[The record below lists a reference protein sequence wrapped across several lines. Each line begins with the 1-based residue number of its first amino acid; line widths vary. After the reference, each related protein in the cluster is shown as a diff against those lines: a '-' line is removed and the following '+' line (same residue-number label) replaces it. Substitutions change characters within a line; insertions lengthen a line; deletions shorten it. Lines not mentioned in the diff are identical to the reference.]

1 MPTLREIQAA
11 FADAVL
17 SGNGTA
23 GLTGA
28 IVAAGIPAERR
39 LEVYRVNVVLSLR
52 RLLEGTFPVTRRL
65 LGAEPFAAIADA
77 FVRRSPPNRPQLLA
91 YGAAFADAVDEAHRL
106 VGDVARLEWAREEA
120 YHAAD
125 APTVDAAALAAVA
138 VERYPALCFRLHPSV
153 RLLRSPGPVH
163 SLWSGDGD
171 GDRAQQVLVVRQQM
185 QVVTRSISA
194 GDFALLTGLAAGQP
208 LAEAASAAF
217 AVEPEI
223 DLQAVLAAH
232 LGGGSFAAFFRPAE
246 PRA

>member
-1 MPTLREIQAA
+1 MPALREIQAA

-17 SGNGTA
+17 SGVGAA

-39 LEVYRVNVVLSLR
+39 LEVYRANVVLSLR

-65 LGAEPFAAIADA
+65 MGAEAFVAIADA

-91 YGAAFADAVDEAHRL
+91 YGAGFADSVDATHRL
-106 VGDVARLEWAREEA
+106 IGDVARLEWAREEA
-120 YHAAD
+120 CHAAD
-125 APTVDAAALAAVA
+125 APAVDAAALAAVPVA
-138 VERYPALCFRLHPSV
+138 HYPALRFRPHPSL

-163 SLWSGDGD
+163 SLWSGDAEDAG
-171 GDRAQQVLVVRQQM
+171 AQQVLVVRQEM
-185 QVVTRSISA
+185 RVVIRRVST
-194 GDFALLTGLAAGQP
+194 GDFALVTALAADRP
-208 LAEAASAAF
+208 LAEAAVEAI

-232 LGGGSFAAFFRPAE
+232 LGGGSFSAFH
-246 PRA
+246 